1 MLNRPNNPRKTQKHA
16 FSGGLLARFLFK
28 GARFDSYVPY
38 FFKKNLQVCSLF
50 STRKEFKHSNTI
62 PIDACP
68 SGLHTL
74 LCSRGLRFNPYICTI
89 IFHFLGF
96 FYPLVL

>member
-38 FFKKNLQVCSLF
+38 FFKKKF
-50 STRKEFKHSNTI
+50 T
-62 PIDACP
+62 
-68 SGLHTL
+68 GLLT
-74 LCSRGLRFNPYICTI
+74 F
-89 IFHFLGF
+89 
-96 FYPLVL
+96 